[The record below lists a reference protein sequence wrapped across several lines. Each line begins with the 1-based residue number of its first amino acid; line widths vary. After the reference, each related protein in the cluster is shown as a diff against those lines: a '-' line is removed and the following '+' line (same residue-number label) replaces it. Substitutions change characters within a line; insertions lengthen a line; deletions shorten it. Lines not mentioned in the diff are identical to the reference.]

1 MAHLLIVDDED
12 LTVKRLQAAV
22 DWESLGI
29 SQVYTAFSMVQA
41 QKVFCA
47 EQIDIMLCDIEMP
60 AGSGLELLHWVR
72 EQGYPTINIF
82 LTGHANFS
90 YAKEALSLETM
101 EYILKPVSF
110 DEVKRVVGKAALQLK
125 EQQTEKR
132 SQHLSFFRLLAQGE
146 ITVLRTDLR
155 GTVAFD
161 TDGTGLTV
169 STQR

>member
-41 QKVFCA
+41 QKVFGA

-110 DEVKRVVGKAALQLK
+110 DEVKRVVGKAALQLR
-125 EQQTEKR
+125 EQPR
-132 SQHLSFFRLLAQGE
+132 
-146 ITVLRTDLR
+146 
-155 GTVAFD
+155 
-161 TDGTGLTV
+161 
-169 STQR
+169 